1 MRYIVNSREM
11 KLYDNNTT
19 EKYHVP
25 SIVLMERAAVAF
37 VEALREQSVNLSD
50 VLIVC
55 GNGNN
60 GGDGYAVARLLQL
73 AGSRVT
79 VVAADAKHLQ
89 NASKATEANLL
100 QKKIWQAYGNDILT
114 EIPTGKEYTAVID
127 AVFGVGLSRNI
138 EGAYESLIAQM
149 NDIKGVKIALDI
161 ASGISAD
168 NGSVLGIAFRADIT
182 ITFAFEKL
190 GMILWP
196 GNEYSGKVILKDI
209 GIDEHSFGERR
220 PGVVALEDCDF
231 ADLPERKG
239 HSNKGTYGKLLVVAG
254 SVGMSGAAYL
264 SAKAAYCTGCGL
276 VRLFT
281 PEENRAV
288 LQAQLP
294 EAIMTTYSSKKL
306 DVASLV
312 EAINWANVIVCG
324 PGIGSTDVAEQLVKT
339 VLKNASVPVLLD
351 ADALN
356 LIAKDCNVLLRP
368 HTELVVT
375 PHLGEMSRL
384 SGDSVGYIQNHL
396 IEVAE
401 EFARQYNVVCVL
413 KDEHT
418 VTSVPYSQTYLNLS
432 GNPGMATAGSGDVL
446 SGVIGSLMA
455 QGMQAK
461 EAASLGVYLHGKA
474 GDVMAEQIGIR
485 GMMASDILEGIRR
498 VTREIE

>member
-37 VEALREQSVNLSD
+37 VEALKVQKVNLSD

-60 GGDGYAVARLLQL
+60 GGDGYAVARLLHL
-73 AGSRVT
+73 AGCRVD
-79 VVAADAKHLQ
+79 VVAADIKHTQ
-89 NASKATEANLL
+89 NTSKATEANLL
-100 QKKIWQAYGNDILT
+100 QKKIWQAYGNEILI
-114 EIPTGKEYTAVID
+114 EIPTDKEYTVVID

-138 EGAYESLIAQM
+138 EGAYEDLIVQM
-149 NDIKGVKIALDI
+149 NDMKGAKIALDI

-196 GNEYSGKVILKDI
+196 GNEYSGKVILCEI

-220 PGVVALEDCDF
+220 PGVAVLEDCDL
-231 ADLPERKG
+231 AELPERKG

-254 SVGMSGAAYL
+254 SAGMSGAAYL

-281 PEENRAV
+281 PEENRDV

-294 EAIMTTYSSKKL
+294 EAIVTTYTSKKL
-306 DVASLV
+306 DVAALV

-324 PGIGSTDVAEQLVKT
+324 PGIGTADIAEQIVKT

-356 LIAKDCNVLLRP
+356 IIAKDCNILLRP

-396 IEVAE
+396 TEVAE

-418 VTSVPYSQTYLNLS
+418 VTSIPYSQTYLNLS
-432 GNPGMATAGSGDVL
+432 GNSGMATAGSGDVL

-461 EAASLGVYLHGKA
+461 EAASLGAYLHGRA
-474 GDVMAEQIGIR
+474 GDVMAEKIGAR
-485 GMMASDILEGIRR
+485 GMMASDLLDGIRS
-498 VTREIE
+498 VICKIE

>member
-11 KLYDNNTT
+11 KFYDNNTT

-37 VEALREQSVNLSD
+37 VEALREQEVDLSR

-60 GGDGYAVARLLQL
+60 GGDGYAVARLLHL
-73 AGSRVT
+73 AGCRVD
-79 VVAADAKHLQ
+79 VVAADAKHIQ
-89 NASKATEANLL
+89 NTAKATEANLL
-100 QKKIWQAYGNDILT
+100 QKKIWQAYDNEILT
-114 EIPTGKEYTAVID
+114 EISTDTAYTAVID

-138 EGAYESLIAQM
+138 EGDYENVIARM
-149 NDIKGVKIALDI
+149 NEIQAMKIALDI

-168 NGSVLGIAFRADIT
+168 TGSVLGIAFRADLT
-182 ITFAFEKL
+182 VTFAFEKI

-209 GIDEHSFGERR
+209 GIEEHSFGERR
-220 PGVVALEDCDF
+220 PGVAAVEDRDL
-231 ADLPERKG
+231 ANLPERKG

-254 SVGMSGAAYL
+254 SAGMSGAAYL

-306 DVASLV
+306 DVAALV

-324 PGIGSTDVAEQLVKT
+324 PGIGTNDIAEQLVKT

-356 LIAKDCNVLLRP
+356 IIARDSNVLLRP

-418 VTSVPYSQTYLNLS
+418 VTSIPYSQTYLNLS
-432 GNPGMATAGSGDVL
+432 GNSGMATAGSGDVL

-461 EAASLGVYLHGKA
+461 EAASLGVYLHGRA
-474 GDVMAEQIGIR
+474 GDVVAEQVGAR

-498 VTREIE
+498 VTREIT